1 MKVPRDRKA
10 TKALLPDEFA
20 AKRDFKKRNG
30 LVGCKYLLET
40 NRLILRQCTPDDL
53 AIFEEIFGDGE
64 MMRHFGEC
72 KPLSAAE
79 ARAWLDSCI
88 RHCDLHGWGPGLLV
102 RKSDGEIVGLG
113 VLTYMLHD
121 PDSEEGDLIY
131 MIRKPFWGEGFAT
144 EFARVAIEY
153 ILDETPIKRV
163 VATAMPENKASN
175 RVLEKAGMRF
185 SDYNIETNRNRFVAE
200 TGSFG

>member
-1 MKVPRDRKA
+1 MKVSRDRKA

-20 AKRDFKKRNG
+20 AKRGFKKRNG

-88 RHCDLHGWGPGLLV
+88 SRESSAVHWHEQEKQQRSSPPWN
-102 RKSDGEIVGLG
+102 
-113 VLTYMLHD
+113 
-121 PDSEEGDLIY
+121 
-131 MIRKPFWGEGFAT
+131 
-144 EFARVAIEY
+144 ARW
-153 ILDETPIKRV
+153 DESWI
-163 VATAMPENKASN
+163 
-175 RVLEKAGMRF
+175 
-185 SDYNIETNRNRFVAE
+185 
-200 TGSFG
+200 